1 MSPLVVIAI
10 HLLLWTALLVFSR
23 RVLVAV
29 IGAGAVWRIERTVR
43 AFARTAGRVVLFPAR
58 FAVALVRLHGMRG
71 RPAVRVP
78 TSRLVVRAAPRP
90 GPRDHDFFHGPRGS
104 RG

>member
-1 MSPLVVIAI
+1 MSPLAPVAI

-43 AFARTAGRVVLFPAR
+43 AFARIAGRVVLFPAR
-58 FAVALVRLHGMRG
+58 FAVTLVRLHVMRG

-78 TSRLVVRAAPRP
+78 ASRLIVRDALHR
-90 GPRDHDFFHGPRGS
+90 GPRDPDFFHGPHGNR
-104 RG
+104 R